1 MLAQPHLPTLRP
13 RSMNRTSRGCFAA
26 VLLIAA
32 LALLPGCSSTQV
44 RTARDTA
51 GKPLALSG
59 TVVMIEPDIEL
70 SELGAGGMAVIG
82 GTVAIISGERSHIT
96 KAIEYFIDKNVGV
109 EVIKDARA
117 TE

>member
-1 MLAQPHLPTLRP
+1 
-13 RSMNRTSRGCFAA
+13 MNRTSRGCFAA

-59 TVVMIEPDIEL
+59 SVVMIEPDIEL
-70 SELGAGGMAVIG
+70 SELGAGGMA
-82 GTVAIISGERSHIT
+82 EPR
-96 KAIEYFIDKNVGV
+96 KE
-109 EVIKDARA
+109 
-117 TE
+117 

>member
-1 MLAQPHLPTLRP
+1 
-13 RSMNRTSRGCFAA
+13 MNRTSRGCFAA

-59 TVVMIEPDIEL
+59 SVVMIEPDIDL
-70 SELGAGGMAVIG
+70 SELGAGGMQVGLASLVDLRTG
-82 GTVAIISGERSHIT
+82 QVVWHNLLVDQTGDLRNLQGARETAGDLLKGVRGTQPVPA
-96 KAIEYFIDKNVGV
+96 K
-109 EVIKDARA
+109 
-117 TE
+117 